1 MHAAIGATEDADL
14 SKFSSVDMQPG
25 LHGVFAD
32 FRGDETKEELSNIVH
47 SAVSN
52 VAHFKDHLR
61 GWARRNHRGV
71 KLIDEAI
78 TGSRELRI
86 VIDLA
91 DTDKHGGMRRDCDYS
106 KLNPR
111 ISGLEQ
117 ALRMRTRPVVGS
129 GVGLTLSGGALRV
142 VGDGSG
148 AVEITGSVVAED
160 GTVLGD
166 LREIVVA
173 AVSAWEVV
181 LETFGLSKDSMDSR
195 QS

>member
-25 LHGVFAD
+25 LQGVFAD
-32 FRGDETKEELSNIVH
+32 FRGDETKEELSNIVY
-47 SAVSN
+47 SAISN

-61 GWARRNHRGV
+61 GWARRNHRDV

-91 DTDKHGGMRRDCDYS
+91 DADKHGGTRHDGGYS
-106 KLNPR
+106 KLNPG
-111 ISGLEQ
+111 ISDLEQ
-117 ALRMRTRPVVGS
+117 ALRMRTRSRVGI
-129 GVGLTLSGGALRV
+129 TLSGGELRV
-142 VGDGSG
+142 VGDGSA
-148 AVEITGSVVAED
+148 AVEITGPVVAED

-181 LETFGLSKDSMDSR
+181 LETFGLSKDSG